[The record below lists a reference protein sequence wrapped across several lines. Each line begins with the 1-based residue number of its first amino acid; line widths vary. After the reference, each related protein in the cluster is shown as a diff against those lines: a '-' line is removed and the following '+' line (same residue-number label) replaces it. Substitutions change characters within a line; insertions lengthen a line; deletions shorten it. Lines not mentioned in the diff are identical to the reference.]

1 MKIWLSSDYHFN
13 HDKEFIWKARGFES
27 VEEMNETIVKKNN
40 ECVAPEDTL
49 IICGDLMLGGAD
61 KLEEGLALLN
71 RMNGRKL
78 VVGGNH
84 DTTTRREAY
93 LKAGIS
99 VFDAYA
105 FTHCKY
111 HFYASHYPALCS
123 NYDDGKTLRA
133 KTLNLCGH
141 THTTNPFADWN
152 KGCIYNVGVDSH
164 ECYPVLLDDVIRE
177 MNEKVEECK
186 AQLRIEKLNPVVRC
200 DKCIYTYPNCGCI
213 PEFCKSYKRDPPD
226 GGYYR

>member
-1 MKIWLSSDYHFN
+1 MKIWISSDYHFN

-71 RMNGRKL
+71 RMNGLKL

-84 DTTTRREAY
+84 DTPNRREAY
-93 LKAGIS
+93 LRAGIP

-105 FTHCKY
+105 FTYRKY
-111 HFYASHYPALCS
+111 HFYASHYP
-123 NYDDGKTLRA
+123 TL
-133 KTLNLCGH
+133 TGNLEKESLKQVTCNLFGH
-141 THTTNPFADWN
+141 THQTSNFYNEIPFM
-152 KGCIYNVGVDSH
+152 YHVGVDSH
-164 ECYPVLLDDVIRE
+164 ECYPVLLDDVIKE

-186 AQLRIEKLNPVVRC
+186 AQLQIEESSPIIRC
-200 DKCIYTYPNCGCI
+200 NKCIYTYPNCGCI
-213 PEFCKSYKRDPPD
+213 PGFCKSYKRDPPD
-226 GGYYR
+226 GGYYG

>member
-1 MKIWLSSDYHFN
+1 MNIWISSDYHFN

-61 KLEEGLALLN
+61 KLEEGIALLN

-84 DTTTRREAY
+84 DTANRREAY
-93 LKAGIS
+93 LRVGIP

-105 FTHCKY
+105 FTYRKY
-111 HFYASHYPALCS
+111 HFYASHYPTITTNSLDS
-123 NYDDGKTLRA
+123 NKHFKNRIW
-133 KTLNLCGH
+133 NIHGH
-141 THTTNPFADWN
+141 THSTDCFTENFIGFNCCVDAWN
-152 KGCIYNVGVDSH
+152 
-164 ECYPVLLDDVIRE
+164 CYPIEINEIIKLLHQ
-177 MNEKVEECK
+177 KY
-186 AQLRIEKLNPVVRC
+186 L
-200 DKCIYTYPNCGCI
+200 
-213 PEFCKSYKRDPPD
+213 
-226 GGYYR
+226 

>member
-1 MKIWLSSDYHFN
+1 MNIWISSDYHFN

-40 ECVAPEDTL
+40 ECVALEDTL

-71 RMNGRKL
+71 RMNGLKL

-84 DTTTRREAY
+84 DTPNRREAY
-93 LKAGIS
+93 LRTGIP

-105 FTHCKY
+105 FTYRKY
-111 HFYASHYPALCS
+111 HFYASHYP
-123 NYDDGKTLRA
+123 TL
-133 KTLNLCGH
+133 TGNLEKESLKQVTCNLFGH
-141 THTTNPFADWN
+141 THQTSNFYNEIPFM
-152 KGCIYNVGVDSH
+152 YHVGVDSH
-164 ECYPVLLDDVIRE
+164 ECYPVLLDDVIKE

-186 AQLRIEKLNPVVRC
+186 AQL
-200 DKCIYTYPNCGCI
+200 
-213 PEFCKSYKRDPPD
+213 
-226 GGYYR
+226 